1 MPQLDFENS
10 TITFAKEQTEKYSV
24 KLDDQTYIENIEFPC
39 YFIGVTTLSFFEFY
53 QADSPHLAEN
63 DYVLTETFQQIITRF
78 PHTNAEQ
85 IRFVGE
91 TYVINQVPVYI
102 ETKDYLLA
110 KIYPEKYSKFLQKV
124 SDIEDLQAVSKEE
137 LVALKSYKRKRLLL
151 EGTFGSR
158 ELLIKANE
166 KNGQLVQDK
175 LEYVNE
181 LYSFAHYSYA
191 AMVQFLPEYGITNY
205 DQFHEAYGKYI
216 YSFTITKNG
225 QTIPLLWP
233 DYLYHKP
240 ENHLEFGLLANTDQK
255 RYQSFNSWVADEEV
269 IIEILAT
276 GFEDVYFKAKLKQ
289 PMTVK
294 PQLSQSE
301 YLPEETICL
310 AIDSE
315 IIEELK
321 QREAH
326 FEVVTA
332 NRTTVQAE
340 QLNYELSGNQLLL
353 PSRQLGKQ
361 GRYQLKVFSKKF
373 GQLLVLFTIKREG
386 LVKE

>member
-24 KLDDQTYIENIEFPC
+24 KLDGQTYIENIELPC
-39 YFIGVTTLSFFEFY
+39 YFIGVATLSFFEFY
-53 QADSPHLAEN
+53 QADSPDLTEN
-63 DYVLTETFQQIITRF
+63 DYILSEKFQKIITKF
-78 PHTNAEQ
+78 PHTNLEQ
-85 IRFVGE
+85 IGLVGE
-91 TYVINQVPVYI
+91 TYVIHQVPVYI

-110 KIYPEKYSKFLQKV
+110 NIYPEKYPKFLQKI
-124 SDIEDLQAVSKEE
+124 SDINDLEAVSKEE
-137 LVALKSYKRKRLLL
+137 LEFSRSYKRKRLLL
-151 EGTFGSR
+151 EGTYGSR

-166 KNGQLVQDK
+166 KNGQSVQDK

-191 AMVQFLPEYGITNY
+191 AMVQFLPEYGITSY
-205 DQFHEAYGKYI
+205 DKFHEAYGKYI
-216 YSFTITKNG
+216 YSFTVTKNG

-276 GFEDVYFKAKLKQ
+276 GFEDVYFKTKLKQ
-289 PMTVK
+289 PMKMK

-301 YLPEETICL
+301 YLLRETICL
-310 AIDSE
+310 TVDSE

-332 NRTTVQAE
+332 NRTTVKAE
-340 QLNYELSGNQLLL
+340 QLNYQLSGNQLLL
-353 PSRQLGKQ
+353 PSEQLGKQ

-373 GQLLVLFTIKREG
+373 GQLLVLFTIRREG

>member
-1 MPQLDFENS
+1 MLQLDFENS

-53 QADSPHLAEN
+53 QADSPHLTEN
-63 DYVLTETFQQIITRF
+63 DYVLTEKFQQIITRF
-78 PHTNAEQ
+78 PHTNAEK

-91 TYVINQVPVYI
+91 MYVIDQVPVYI

-110 KIYPEKYSKFLQKV
+110 KIYPEKYSKFLQKIP
-124 SDIEDLQAVSKEE
+124 DIEDLQAVSKEE
-137 LVALKSYKRKRLLL
+137 LDALKSYKRKRLLL

-158 ELLIKANE
+158 ELLIKAKE

-191 AMVQFLPEYGITNY
+191 AMVKFLPEYGITNY

-240 ENHLEFGLLANTDQK
+240 ENHLEFGLLTDTDQK

-289 PMTVK
+289 PMTVR

-310 AIDSE
+310 TVDSE

-340 QLNYELSGNQLLL
+340 QLNYEFSGNQLLL